1 MNLALIGGMIAAAG
15 AAWLFGKARPTALLM
30 ASLIFSALLQLD
42 SGGSLI
48 FPSLTV
54 SMIISVWWLIT
65 PNADADTES
74 LTARKRLALL
84 VILGMIAVFA
94 LLKSTSLQGAVAAA
108 AQARAP
114 IDWTWI
120 GFSYTAFRLLHVL
133 LDYRTGRFAPV
144 SLTNF
149 ALYVL
154 FFPSIA
160 AGPIARVEQFSKEL
174 ADGSVRLDAARVQAA
189 LLRIARGLLKKFVI
203 ADSLAL
209 MALSAQ
215 LATDAQTGS
224 IGAAAAL
231 WIALYAYA
239 LRLFFDFSGYT
250 DIAIGIGILGGIK
263 LPENFDAPYLK
274 TNIKAFWD
282 SWHMTLATWFRL
294 YFFTPFSRFLI
305 ERGLKH
311 PRELTVL
318 LAQVGTMVLIGLW
331 HGITLNFVLWGVWH
345 GLGLWLFRQYQ
356 ARASKWDEFTGA
368 RPPLA
373 RLMRLLGL
381 VTTFHFVAIG
391 WVFFALTDPS
401 LIGKV
406 LVGLVGAHGG

>member
-1 MNLALIGGMIAAAG
+1 MNLALIGGMIAVACAV
-15 AAWLFGKARPTALLM
+15 WLFGNARATALLL
-30 ASLIFSALLQLD
+30 ASLIFTVLLQLD
-42 SGGSLI
+42 GGGSLI
-48 FPSLTV
+48 FPALTIGMV
-54 SMIISVWWLIT
+54 VGVWRLVI
-65 PNADADTES
+65 PAAEDAPDA

-94 LLKSTSLQGAVAAA
+94 LLKSSVLQDAVGAA

-114 IDWTWI
+114 INWMWI

-133 LDYRTGRFAPV
+133 LDYRVGRLAPV
-144 SLTNF
+144 SLPNF

-154 FFPSIA
+154 FFPAVA

-174 ADGSVRLDAARVQAA
+174 ADRSARLDATRVQVGV
-189 LLRIARGLLKKFVI
+189 LRIMRGLFKKFII

-209 MALSAQ
+209 MALSAP
-215 LATDAQTGS
+215 LAADAQTGDLS
-224 IGAAAAL
+224 AAIAL
-231 WIALYAYA
+231 WVALYAYA
-239 LRLFFDFSGYT
+239 FRLFFDFSGYT
-250 DIAIGIGILGGIK
+250 DLAIGIGILGGIK

-305 ERGLKH
+305 ERGLKQ
-311 PRELTVL
+311 PRELVVL

-331 HGITLNFVLWGVWH
+331 HGITLNFVIWGAWH

-356 ARASKWDEFTGA
+356 ARASRWDEFTAA

-373 RLMRLLGL
+373 RLMRLLGQ

-391 WVFFALTDPS
+391 WVFFALTDLA